1 MCGVCPPSAE
11 CSESTEIQKQ
21 AKVTICPSETLM
33 AQGFSEGILRLEGSS
48 IKTMKTAKKSV
59 TQQEYR
65 AETLP
70 EDIAYGK

>member
-1 MCGVCPPSAE
+1 M
-11 CSESTEIQKQ
+11 
-21 AKVTICPSETLM
+21 KVTICPSEALM